1 MLKDN
6 HVLAFSSIIMSFE
19 KYIRMFAV
27 MHAASL
33 GRRNGLISG
42 DEC

>member
-19 KYIRMFAV
+19 KYIKMFAV
-27 MHAASL
+27 MHAALL
-33 GRRNGLISG
+33 GSEMG
-42 DEC
+42 